1 MTLKR
6 KSCRG
11 LSGKYP
17 WILSDFW
24 HPLFLDLD
32 LFEKPCK
39 ESRLYEKV
47 DGNSII
53 QESFKEFRSEK
64 QMT

>member
-1 MTLKR
+1 M
-6 KSCRG
+6 
-11 LSGKYP
+11 SGKYP

-39 ESRLYEKV
+39 EFRLYEKV

-53 QESFKEFRSEK
+53 QEFLKEFRSEK